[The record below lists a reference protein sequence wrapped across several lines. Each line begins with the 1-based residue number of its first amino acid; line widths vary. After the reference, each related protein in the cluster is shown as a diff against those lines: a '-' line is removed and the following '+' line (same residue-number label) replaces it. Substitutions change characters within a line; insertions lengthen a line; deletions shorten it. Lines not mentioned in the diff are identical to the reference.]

1 MPILAKL
8 REALDASGVSYTHHV
23 HALAFTARELASAE
37 HVPAHEVAKVVVYLG
52 DQGYGMAVL
61 CADCMVDV
69 LELRAALGLQRL
81 RLATEAELAE
91 LFPDCELGAMPPFGN
106 LFGLPVYVD
115 SRVAGEEIIA
125 FNAGT
130 HRDVVLMRFKDF
142 QGLVKPEIVHFAR
155 PVTA

>member
-1 MPILAKL
+1 MPVQQLKKY
-8 REALDASGVSYTHHV
+8 LDEQEVRYVTVRHSP
-23 HALAFTARELASAE
+23 AFTAQEVAASAHISGYE
-37 HVPAHEVAKVVVYLG
+37 MAKTVMIKVNG
-52 DQGYGMAVL
+52 KMAMAVL
-61 CADCMVDV
+61 PAPLHVDLRHLKELTGADKV
-69 LELRAALGLQRL
+69 
-81 RLATEAELAE
+81 ELAGE
-91 LFPDCELGAMPPFGN
+91 SEFKAMFPDCELGAMPPFGN